1 MNNKLKELIQPYWVE
16 EQQGV
21 YIPLIDKV
29 LLKNNVPE
37 MPYGDYME
45 YAKSNGVQIATK
57 DELLQMYLQKDK
69 INKILREH
77 NGDMLDT
84 WYGSSSEYGLYYE
97 WLVNFGSGYCYYTSN
112 HYSYVSRAVADL
124 KSKKN
129 NMKRCGH
136 CGRTLPESEF
146 YRNKTRRDGLDSYCK
161 YCRKENS
168 MKYTDAG
175 QERHAK
181 RMQEDP
187 EYRKKILEYYREYNK
202 KKRDDT

>member
-1 MNNKLKELIQPYWVE
+1 MT
-16 EQQGV
+16 GC
-21 YIPLIDKV
+21 
-29 LLKNNVPE
+29 
-37 MPYGDYME
+37 
-45 YAKSNGVQIATK
+45 
-57 DELLQMYLQKDK
+57 
-69 INKILREH
+69 
-77 NGDMLDT
+77 
-84 WYGSSSEYGLYYE
+84 SETDRHRLPK
-97 WLVNFGSGYCYYTSN
+97 WM
-112 HYSYVSRAVADL
+112 A
-124 KSKKN
+124 
-129 NMKRCGH
+129 MKRCGH

-202 KKRDDT
+202 KRKLSTC